1 MSAHARLAD
10 LYAKKPVILAPMEDV
25 TDVVFRRLCRRL
37 GATVC
42 MTEFVN
48 VEQLLRGAASA
59 RRKATLAADDELTGI
74 QIYGADPARL
84 AAAAQV
90 AEAARPLFIDINC
103 GCWVPKIV
111 ARGAGAGWL
120 RNPAA
125 MVEMAAMVVRMV
137 SLPVTIKTRIGW
149 GPESEM
155 PIVDLARRL
164 EDVGVQALTIH
175 CRTAKQ
181 GHLGAADWSWAA
193 KARAV
198 VKIPVLVNGD
208 VCSAEGAH
216 RAITETGCAGVMIGR
231 RAIQHPWVFR
241 EARALLDEGRDHPP
255 PTAAERLDLCR
266 IHLQENV
273 AARGEP
279 YGVEITRRHFPGYL
293 SGLPEA
299 PALRQALNRCSSLS
313 GCLGILEE
321 AKAHCRLAA

>member
-10 LYAKKPVILAPMEDV
+10 LYARKPVILAPMEDV
-25 TDVVFRRLCRRL
+25 TDIVFRRLCRRL

-42 MTEFVN
+42 VTEFVN

-59 RRKATLAADDELTGI
+59 RRKVALADDDELTGI
-74 QIYGADPARL
+74 QIYGADPKNL

-90 AEAARPLFIDINC
+90 AEAAGPLFIDVNC

-175 CRTAKQ
+175 CRTAQQ

-198 VKIPVLVNGD
+198 V
-208 VCSAEGAH
+208 
-216 RAITETGCAGVMIGR
+216 T
-231 RAIQHPWVFR
+231 
-241 EARALLDEGRDHPP
+241 
-255 PTAAERLDLCR
+255 
-266 IHLQENV
+266 
-273 AARGEP
+273 
-279 YGVEITRRHFPGYL
+279 
-293 SGLPEA
+293 
-299 PALRQALNRCSSLS
+299 
-313 GCLGILEE
+313 
-321 AKAHCRLAA
+321 